1 MLTHKLSIGGMTCI
15 NCQNK
20 IEQALKRVD
29 GVEEVSVSYKDGIAR
44 FAYDSDIV
52 SLEKIV
58 SIIEELDYKVLP
70 EQQRPDI
77 IRVISFLAIIIA
89 LFVILQQFGLLNLLV
104 PSQLADS
111 GMGYGMLF
119 LVGVFTSVHCIAMC
133 GGIGLSQCLPQVDK
147 AKFSFLPSVL
157 YNLGRVV
164 SYTAVGF
171 LLGFIGML
179 IGGGSEVGIPVLLQG
194 VLKLAAGVIM
204 VIMGI
209 NMLGIFPWL
218 RRFNLKMPNF
228 IAKNI
233 NTKKAKSS
241 QPFVVGLL
249 NGLMPC
255 GPLQSMQILALAS
268 GNPFTGAVSML
279 LFSLGTTPLMLGLG
293 TLVAALGRKF
303 AHAVMNVGAV
313 LVAVLGLAMLSQG
326 GSLSGMLFPDRLL
339 FIVIGLAV
347 IGIAASIPVPKKIY
361 RGVSIAVSVV
371 AVAAAGLVL
380 QGFEGRAAVSEGSTV
395 QIIDG
400 VQTVN
405 SVLAPGQYPTVMV
418 QAGMPVKWIINAPE
432 GSVNGCNYKMI
443 IRDYGIEYSFEEG
456 ENIIEFMPDT
466 AGNVAYTCWM
476 GMIQGT
482 IIVTE

>member
-1 MLTHKLSIGGMTCI
+1 
-15 NCQNK
+15 
-20 IEQALKRVD
+20 
-29 GVEEVSVSYKDGIAR
+29 
-44 FAYDSDIV
+44 
-52 SLEKIV
+52 
-58 SIIEELDYKVLP
+58 
-70 EQQRPDI
+70 
-77 IRVISFLAIIIA
+77 
-89 LFVILQQFGLLNLLV
+89 
-104 PSQLADS
+104 
-111 GMGYGMLF
+111 
-119 LVGVFTSVHCIAMC
+119 
-133 GGIGLSQCLPQVDK
+133 
-147 AKFSFLPSVL
+147 
-157 YNLGRVV
+157 
-164 SYTAVGF
+164 
-171 LLGFIGML
+171 
-179 IGGGSEVGIPVLLQG
+179 
-194 VLKLAAGVIM
+194 
-204 VIMGI
+204 
-209 NMLGIFPWL
+209 
-218 RRFNLKMPNF
+218 
-228 IAKNI
+228 
-233 NTKKAKSS
+233 
-241 QPFVVGLL
+241 
-249 NGLMPC
+249 
-255 GPLQSMQILALAS
+255 
-268 GNPFTGAVSML
+268 ML

-326 GSLSGMLFPDRLL
+326 GSLSGMLLPDRLL

-371 AVAAAGLVL
+371 VVAAAGFVL

-405 SVLAPGQYPTVMV
+405 SVLAPGQYPTFMV

-456 ENIIEFMPDT
+456 ENIIEFTPDK

-482 IIVTE
+482 IIVT